1 MIFTKLRVRN
11 FGKLQELEINLGEKL
26 NIIFGSNEAGKTT
39 ILAFLKAMLYG
50 MNSQRRALREN
61 DRLRYKPWD
70 GDFGEGELYF
80 REEGGREYILRRNLS
95 SRRRDDWTVLDAVTG
110 QPADKYNAAA
120 NPGAAILGLGEA
132 AYTRTIFV
140 PQLGCAVTPDK
151 EDEIMARLMNLQQT
165 GEEQVSLQKALTDL
179 EKERKRLTLRS
190 GNGKLD
196 SLRSRQADLLQEK
209 QTVESLHEQNIHDQ
223 AELNGLLEEKV
234 RLEEAFS
241 ELEKQKVSLKE
252 YKQYLEYLELQK
264 EADALQHWQDEL
276 AAIEQSLVC
285 GSNSVDAAFIADCE
299 IKLANWHQKTQL
311 MGEQEEELRGK
322 KAELEEIEAG
332 LGAYQGFPDLP
343 EDIETQLVIQ
353 EQKGKRCTEALD
365 RITKYQQ
372 EIEGFQRALE
382 EKNASLGLLANFYH
396 LSAEEEEQRANQEK
410 LLKELEE
417 KVKHDQQID
426 ALRRDFITDK
436 VSKARNGLISGTVL
450 TVGGILLGIFV
461 HPICYLL
468 ALLGVGTGL
477 SAYLQRKKNKATLAE
492 LDSQLAANSGVL
504 EDYEALL
511 AELSEF
517 YQRFGATDKESFL
530 EKRRTFESLNG
541 EIGVIKAIIADREGY
556 LSLEKEAEVRE
567 QLEESREFISRLLNT
582 TSCQSLHEFQEK
594 LTTFRERTSK
604 LENLKREIA
613 DMEQRLAK
621 LMASREEV
629 ARGLATLLGYTQVE
643 NGDIAQIEGLLQE
656 YKMALGQKSNLSIR
670 LETETI
676 NFEKHLAGRDLG
688 TLADSIDRK
697 LIEEMTQN
705 GFEPMNDN
713 PEKVALLEESLEKGI
728 KEFSEERLNLEK
740 KITGLNAAINNRL
753 QDARELARIE
763 EELAETDRQI
773 KKYEEIVEV
782 LDYTK
787 EMFEASF
794 QELQNSFGPILN
806 SKVGQI
812 MQGITAGQY
821 QEVKV
826 AESYLISV
834 KDHTDSIRNL
844 QYFSNG
850 TLDQVYFALRLG
862 IVELAFNQ
870 EHKLPL
876 FLDDAFVQ
884 YDDKRLA
891 STLNFLLDYAEQH
904 QVLLFTCHNRE
915 MDYLRGK
922 NFNYF
927 TL

>member
-11 FGKLQELEINLGEKL
+11 FGKLQELEINLGDKL
-26 NIIFGSNEAGKTT
+26 NIIYGSNEAGKTT

-80 REEGGREYILRRNLS
+80 REEGGREYILRRNLG
-95 SRRRDDWTVLDAVTG
+95 SRRGGDWTVLDAVTG

-120 NPGAAILGLGEA
+120 NPGEVILGLGEA
-132 AYTRTIFV
+132 AYSRTIFI

-165 GEEQVSLQKALTDL
+165 GEEQVSLQKALADL
-179 EKERKRLTLRS
+179 EKERKKLTLRS
-190 GNGKLD
+190 GNGMLD
-196 SLRSRQADLLQEK
+196 GLRSRQADLLQEK
-209 QTVESLHEQNIHDQ
+209 QTVESLHEQNIREQ
-223 AELNGLLEEKV
+223 AELNGLLEEKA
-234 RLEEAFS
+234 RLEEAFA

-252 YKQYLEYLELQK
+252 YKQYLEYLDLQK

-276 AAIEQSLVC
+276 AAVEQSLVC
-285 GSNSVDAAFIADCE
+285 GSVPVDAAFIADCE
-299 IKLANWHQKTQL
+299 IKLANWQQKTQL

-322 KAELEEIEAG
+322 TAELAETEAD
-332 LGAYQGFPDLP
+332 LGAYQGFPELP
-343 EDIETQLVIQ
+343 ADIETQLVLQ

-365 RITKYQQ
+365 RITKYQE

-382 EKNASLGLLANFYH
+382 EKNASLGLLVNFYQ

-410 LLKELEE
+410 VRKELEE
-417 KVKHDQQID
+417 KVKHDQQIE
-426 ALRRDFITDK
+426 ALRRDFIADK
-436 VSKARNGLISGTVL
+436 VSKARNGLISGVML
-450 TVGGILLGIFV
+450 TVGGVLLGLYI
-461 HPICYLL
+461 HPVCYIL
-468 ALLGVGTGL
+468 ALLGLGAVL
-477 SAYLQRKKNKATLAE
+477 SACLQRKKNKATLAE
-492 LDSQLAANSGVL
+492 LDSQLSANNGVL
-504 EDYEALL
+504 KDYEALQ

-541 EIGVIKAIIADREGY
+541 EIGVLKAIIADRQGY

-582 TSCQSLHEFQEK
+582 TACGSLHEFQEK

-604 LENLKREIA
+604 RENLKREIA
-613 DMEQRLAK
+613 DMEQRFARLAV
-621 LMASREEV
+621 SREEV
-629 ARGLATLLGYTQVE
+629 ARGLAKLLVSPQEEIV
-643 NGDIAQIEGLLQE
+643 DIARIEGILQE
-656 YKMALGQKSNLSIR
+656 YRLALGQKSNLMIR
-670 LETETI
+670 LEAETI

-688 TLADSIDRK
+688 ALADSIDRK
-697 LIEEMTQN
+697 IIEEMTQN

-713 PEKVALLEESLEKGI
+713 PEKVALLEEDLEKKI
-728 KEFSEERLNLEK
+728 KEFSEERLNIEK

-763 EELAETDRQI
+763 EELAETGRQI
-773 KKYEEIVEV
+773 KKYEETIEV
-782 LDYTK
+782 LDFTK

-794 QELQNSFGPILN
+794 QELQNCFGPVLN
-806 SKVGQI
+806 GKVGQI

-844 QYFSNG
+844 HYFSNG

-862 IVELAFNQ
+862 IIELAFNK

-884 YDDKRLA
+884 FDDKRLA
-891 STLNFLLDYAEQH
+891 ATLNFLLDYAEQH

-915 MDYLRGK
+915 MEYLKGK
-922 NFNYF
+922 NINYV